1 MSGSREVDYL
11 VVGGGFYGCCLALF
25 LRSATDSVTL
35 TEAGDALMTRASRV
49 NQARLHSGFHYPR
62 SMLTALKSRK
72 LCHRFA
78 ADFPDA
84 IVSDFQMLYAVARQ
98 RSKVSANRF
107 QKMFENMQAPIAPAA
122 PSETALFDD
131 RRIEAVFRADEYA
144 FDHSVL
150 SRHLGARLDA
160 TGVDLRLGT
169 EVLRIEDD
177 PEADRAVAHLSDGSE
192 IRARHVFNVT
202 YSQINHVLRRSG
214 LPQARLKHEVTEIVL
229 VDPPE
234 EMEGYAVTVMD
245 GPFFSMMPYPS
256 EGKFSLTH
264 VRYTPHASWTDQ
276 ARPVSPYAAFAGM
289 ERESRA
295 RYMILDAARYM
306 PCIGAIPDGRSI
318 FDVKT
323 VLVKNEVDDGRPI
336 LVHEEPPGGRV
347 TSVLGGK
354 IDNIY
359 DLFSH
364 LRGAHPALAGARTHL
379 MTESGAPHDAEPV

>member
-1 MSGSREVDYL
+1 MTGARSVEYL

-25 LRSATDSVTL
+25 LRSVTRDVTL
-35 TEAGDALMTRASRV
+35 VEAGDQLMMRASRI

-72 LCHRFA
+72 LSHRFA

-107 QKMFENMQAPIAPAA
+107 RKMFENMQAPIASAA

-131 RRIEAVFRADEYA
+131 TRIEAVFRADEYA

-150 SRHLGARLDA
+150 ARHLAARLDA
-160 TGVDLRLGT
+160 LGVDLRFGS
-169 EVLRIEDD
+169 EVLRIDD
-177 PEADRAVAHLSDGSE
+177 DASAPHAVVHLSDGGE

-202 YSQINHVLRRSG
+202 YSQINHVLRASG
-214 LPQARLKHEVTEIVL
+214 LPLARLKHEVTEIVL
-229 VDPPE
+229 VDPPRE
-234 EMEGYAVTVMD
+234 LRDYAVTVMD
-245 GPFFSMMPYPS
+245 GPFFSLMSYPS
-256 EGKFSLTH
+256 EGKYSLTH
-264 VRYTPHASWTDQ
+264 VRYTPHMSWTDQ
-276 ARPVSPYAAFAGM
+276 AQPVSPYAVFA
-289 ERESRA
+289 RVARDSRA
-295 RYMILDAARYM
+295 RHMILDAARYL
-306 PCIGAIPDGRSI
+306 PCVAGIPGGRSI
-318 FDVKT
+318 FEVKT
-323 VLVKNEVDDGRPI
+323 VLVKNELDDGRPI
-336 LVHEEPPGGRV
+336 LVHEEPQGGRV

-364 LRGAHPALAGARTHL
+364 LHATHPALAAAHL
-379 MTESGAPHDAEPV
+379 RFVVSGEDSHDADSA